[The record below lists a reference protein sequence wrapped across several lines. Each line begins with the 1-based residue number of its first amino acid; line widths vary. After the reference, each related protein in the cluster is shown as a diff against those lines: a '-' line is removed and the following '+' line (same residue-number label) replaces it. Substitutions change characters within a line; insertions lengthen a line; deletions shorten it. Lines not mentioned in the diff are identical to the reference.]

1 MTIAEEKRRR
11 LREFMQRYDGQEQQT
26 VTTTDAEETVPATE
40 VKRSRKYRRP
50 QIIVLGGRKTDKSQ
64 TSMLTAVVC
73 LQLLILAILI
83 IRK

>member
-1 MTIAEEKRRR
+1 MTIGEEKRRR
-11 LREFMQRYDGQEQQT
+11 CREFMQRTDGERQQT
-26 VTTTDAEETVPATE
+26 LSTETVETVPATE

-64 TSMLTAVVC
+64 TSMLTAVLC
-73 LQLLILAILI
+73 LQLLVLAILI

>member
-1 MTIAEEKRRR
+1 MTIQEEKRRR
-11 LREFMQRYDGQEQQT
+11 LREFMQRTDGKEQRIT
-26 VTTTDAEETVPATE
+26 AATETEETVPATE

>member
-1 MTIAEEKRRR
+1 MTIAEEKRQRCKRR
-11 LREFMQRYDGQEQQT
+11 MQLFEGEEQT
-26 VTTTDAEETVPATE
+26 AAATEPVETVPATE

>member
-1 MTIAEEKRRR
+1 MDIGEEKRRR
-11 LREFMQRYDGQEQQT
+11 LREFMQRTAGEEQQT
-26 VTTTDAEETVPATE
+26 LSTETVETVPATE

>member
-26 VTTTDAEETVPATE
+26 VTTTDAVETVPATE

-64 TSMLTAVVC
+64 TSMLTAVLC
-73 LQLLILAILI
+73 LQLLVLAILI

>member
-26 VTTTDAEETVPATE
+26 VTTTDAVETVPATE

>member
-1 MTIAEEKRRR
+1 MTIQEEKRRR

-26 VTTTDAEETVPATE
+26 VTTTDAVETVPATE

>member
-1 MTIAEEKRRR
+1 MTIAEEKRQRCKRR
-11 LREFMQRYDGQEQQT
+11 MQLLEGGEQRITAATET
-26 VTTTDAEETVPATE
+26 VETVPATE

-64 TSMLTAVVC
+64 TSMLTAVLC
-73 LQLLILAILI
+73 LQLLVLAILI